1 MAEIAT
7 AIRQG
12 LGPTANEVD
21 PIIIDY
27 VVNVLKDET
36 FDFGPRGDLAY
47 DAVGPLLLN
56 VGCFPDASS
65 ARAFFQTLAARFGD
79 AHAAASAENVR
90 SLGAPMRMGEG
101 MAEQAMLGEGK
112 TGVIQAVAAEGE
124 EESMYFVTERDLR
137 KLERNKRKEERQR
150 MVRRIAGF
158 PGWGKGWVGERN
170 KRKEERQRM
179 DSYETHVQES
189 GATLASLPPVAIYAL
204 SIHAFPFPLSLH
216 SVLSLQDAYEAHVK
230 ESEAIL
236 SSMPL
241 VTVSHGGDGTE
252 GGARDIHLSNFTVTV
267 AGKDLISDASITLAF
282 GRRYGLI
289 GRNGTG
295 KTTLLKHMAM
305 HAIDGI
311 PRSCQV
317 LHVEQEVVGDDTS
330 VLQCVLSADLERT
343 ALLEEEKQLLARK
356 TGGEDGEV
364 AGEGEGKKRDGGG
377 AEAGAGE
384 DEAAAKRLAEVYKR
398 LEEIDAYSAESRAAS
413 ILAGLSFSKDMQNR
427 ATRTFSGGWRMRV
440 SLARALFIQ
449 PDLLLLDEPTVSGVE
464 WSTWPHLLLLDE
476 PTVSGGGLGCSEGW
490 FCGVI
495 MRAWQLMN
503 QAALFVQP
511 DLLLLDDPRWLKQ
524 LGAVG
529 EGGVVESWWAEPSG
543 LARAAVTGGP
553 SSFVPQPLTDMP
565 VTLSSSLLGLPS
577 FVTPVSFLPSPQ
589 NHLDLHAVLWL
600 EDHLLTWPK
609 TLVVVSHAREFLNTV
624 VTDIVHLHNQ
634 KLTTYKADALLLTP
648 SSIARLPLCSAAWH
662 HHQQGNYDA
671 FEKTRVSLPCS
682 CAPIAYTSA
691 KHCGNYDTFEKTRNE
706 RIRNQNKAAEANDAK
721 RAHIQVP
728 SSTSSAPMPSA
739 RPSCHPCWIEHNK
752 NAIVCFCLPVP
763 SPCVHPSPRLP
774 PSVCVPPRV
783 SLPMPASPCLPPHAC
798 LPMPASPCLPPHA
811 CLPMPASPCLPPHA
825 CLPMPASPC
834 LPPCACLPVP
844 QPLGVHLLPQA
855 FIDKFRYNAKRAS
868 LVQSRIKVP
877 PFARAHVLSSPLT
890 LAAHAPYSALERIGT
905 VDSVVADPEYRF
917 EFPTPEDRPQAP
929 IISFT
934 DVNFGYPGG
943 PLLFKNLNFGID
955 LDSRLAIV
963 GPNGIGKTT
972 LLKLISGELKPTSG
986 TAFRSPKVRMAV
998 FAQHHVDGLELS
1010 KSPLL
1015 YMAHSFPGVP
1025 EQKLRAHL
1033 GSFGLGGNL
1042 ALQPMYTLS
1051 GGQKSRVS
1059 FAKITF
1065 HKPHILLLDEPS
1077 NHLDI
1082 DAVEAL
1088 IQGLALFQG
1097 GVLMVSHDEHLISGS
1112 VDQLW
1117 AVDKGVAKPFSGTF
1131 KEYKRSIKH

>member
-1 MAEIAT
+1 
-7 AIRQG
+7 
-12 LGPTANEVD
+12 
-21 PIIIDY
+21 
-27 VVNVLKDET
+27 DET

-101 MAEQAMLGEGK
+101 MAEQALLGEGK

-137 KLERNKRKEERQR
+137 KLERNKRKDERQR
-150 MVRRIAGF
+150 MVGLRISLRGEGGRGGRGMGEGGRGGRGVGNMPFLSFAAGTS
-158 PGWGKGWVGERN
+158 PLQNACMQGEAHVRLT
-170 KRKEERQRM
+170 
-179 DSYETHVQES
+179 DDVYEAHVK
-189 GATLASLPPVAIYAL
+189 
-204 SIHAFPFPLSLH
+204 
-216 SVLSLQDAYEAHVK
+216 DAYEAHVK

-252 GGARDIHLSNFTVTV
+252 GGAKDIHLSNFTVTV

-282 GRRYGLI
+282 GRRYGFH
-289 GRNGTG
+289 RQ
-295 KTTLLKHMAM
+295 
-305 HAIDGI
+305 
-311 PRSCQV
+311 RSCS
-317 LHVEQEVVGDDTS
+317 LPHNLPLLRPYPPPSLRSSHPLRAPFNCLTPPLNFSPLCPAFPFLPNTAPLSPS
-330 VLQCVLSADLERT
+330 VLVTSLPPLSAL
-343 ALLEEEKQLLARK
+343 Q
-356 TGGEDGEV
+356 
-364 AGEGEGKKRDGGG
+364 
-377 AEAGAGE
+377 
-384 DEAAAKRLAEVYKR
+384 
-398 LEEIDAYSAESRAAS
+398 
-413 ILAGLSFSKDMQNR
+413 
-427 ATRTFSGGWRMRV
+427 
-440 SLARALFIQ
+440 
-449 PDLLLLDEPTVSGVE
+449 
-464 WSTWPHLLLLDE
+464 
-476 PTVSGGGLGCSEGW
+476 
-490 FCGVI
+490 
-495 MRAWQLMN
+495 
-503 QAALFVQP
+503 
-511 DLLLLDDPRWLKQ
+511 
-524 LGAVG
+524 
-529 EGGVVESWWAEPSG
+529 
-543 LARAAVTGGP
+543 
-553 SSFVPQPLTDMP
+553 
-565 VTLSSSLLGLPS
+565 
-577 FVTPVSFLPSPQ
+577 
-589 NHLDLHAVLWL
+589 
-600 EDHLLTWPK
+600 
-609 TLVVVSHAREFLNTV
+609 
-624 VTDIVHLHNQ
+624 
-634 KLTTYKADALLLTP
+634 
-648 SSIARLPLCSAAWH
+648 
-662 HHQQGNYDA
+662 
-671 FEKTRVSLPCS
+671 
-682 CAPIAYTSA
+682 
-691 KHCGNYDTFEKTRNE
+691 
-706 RIRNQNKAAEANDAK
+706 
-721 RAHIQVP
+721 
-728 SSTSSAPMPSA
+728 
-739 RPSCHPCWIEHNK
+739 
-752 NAIVCFCLPVP
+752 
-763 SPCVHPSPRLP
+763 
-774 PSVCVPPRV
+774 
-783 SLPMPASPCLPPHAC
+783 
-798 LPMPASPCLPPHA
+798 
-811 CLPMPASPCLPPHA
+811 
-825 CLPMPASPC
+825 
-834 LPPCACLPVP
+834 
-844 QPLGVHLLPQA
+844 
-855 FIDKFRYNAKRAS
+855 
-868 LVQSRIKVP
+868 
-877 PFARAHVLSSPLT
+877 
-890 LAAHAPYSALERIGT
+890 ALERIGT

-1097 GVLMVSHDEHLISGS
+1097 GVLMVSHDEHLISGG